1 VPVRFIEALR
11 GDQGLIGGDLGE
23 ALSFAYLNQF
33 VGVSNQSY
41 GIPSANNLGP
51 EGPLAKAALQQAA
64 TTGRGGKGTVFV
76 VSNGNGRTP
85 LDNGNYAELQ
95 NSRYVISVA
104 AMQHTG
110 KFASYSSPGS
120 NLMITAP
127 AGEFPPTDGV
137 IGTDLTGDFG
147 LNEELVPAINNK

>member
-1 VPVRFIEALR
+1 DLNANRFTNPGEIPGNNIDDDNNGWVDDVNTGINTLNGAANAYPPLDLTQDPGFGHGTNVTGIAAAVGNNKIGIAGNAFNAKFVPVRFIEALR

-76 VSNGNGRTP
+76 
-85 LDNGNYAELQ
+85 
-95 NSRYVISVA
+95 
-104 AMQHTG
+104 
-110 KFASYSSPGS
+110 
-120 NLMITAP
+120 
-127 AGEFPPTDGV
+127 
-137 IGTDLTGDFG
+137 
-147 LNEELVPAINNK
+147 